1 MSYNIKQ
8 KYNEY
13 YNLFE
18 NYLNDFLNSLDNS
31 TSKTIQEAIN
41 YSMVNGGKRVRAVLL
56 LASADYLGIDL
67 EDVKYYALALELIQS
82 YSLVHDDLPCMDN
95 DDYRRGKLS
104 THKKF
109 GEAIGVLAGD
119 ALLNLAF
126 ETCLKKENI
135 NHNDI
140 EAMRLIFDYSGYKG
154 MVAGQVLDLQNEN
167 NSNPNEKV
175 LFDVY
180 YNKSVKMI
188 VAPLLCASILANKKY
203 YSELENYGT
212 NLGFTFQIKDDIID
226 VEGDLSEIGKTPNKD
241 LIEDKLTSVKVFGLQ
256 GAKITAQKYYNNTLD
271 SVKNLNK
278 NEFFVEFAKMLY
290 DRKK

>member
-1 MSYNIKQ
+1 MNYNIKQ

-18 NYLNDFLNSLDNS
+18 TYLNDFLNNLDKS
-31 TSKTIQEAIN
+31 SSETIQEAIN

-56 LASADYLGIDL
+56 LATADYLGLDL
-67 EDVKYYALALELIQS
+67 EEVKYYALALELIQS
-82 YSLVHDDLPCMDN
+82 YSLVHDDLPSMDN

-135 NHNDI
+135 SNNDVK
-140 EAMRLIFDYSGYKG
+140 AMRLIFDYAGYKG

-167 NSNPNEKV
+167 NPNPNEKI
-175 LFDVY
+175 LLDVY
-180 YNKSVKMI
+180 HNKSVKMI
-188 VAPLLCASILANKKY
+188 VAPLLCASILANGKF
-203 YSELENYGT
+203 YSELEIYGT
-212 NLGFTFQIKDDIID
+212 NLGFTFQIKDDVID
-226 VEGDLSEIGKTPNKD
+226 VEGDLLQIGKTPNKD
-241 LIEDKLTSVKVFGLQ
+241 LEEDKLTSIKVYGLQ
-256 GAKITAQKYYNNTLD
+256 GAKDKAEQYYNKTID
-271 SVKNLNK
+271 SVSNLSN
-278 NEFFVEFAKMLY
+278 NEFFIEFAKMLY
-290 DRKK
+290 NRKK